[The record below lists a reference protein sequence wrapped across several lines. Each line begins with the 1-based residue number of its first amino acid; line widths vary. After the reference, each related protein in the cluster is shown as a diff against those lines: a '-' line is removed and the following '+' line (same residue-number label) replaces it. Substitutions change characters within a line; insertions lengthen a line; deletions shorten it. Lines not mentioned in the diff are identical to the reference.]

1 MVRDPRV
8 GDDDEPD
15 LETVLEALED
25 PDCRR
30 IIRALEEPMT
40 APEVCEACDIP
51 SSTAYRKLDLL
62 TEADLL
68 EEGTQLR
75 ADGHHASVY
84 DVAFEAVVVAL
95 GDGRSLSASI
105 SRPPRNADE
114 RLVNIWEEVR
124 KET

>member
-15 LETVLEALED
+15 LETVLEALGD

-84 DVAFEAVVVAL
+84 DVAFEEVVVAL

-105 SRPPRNADE
+105 SRPPRSADE

>member
-1 MVRDPRV
+1 MRDPRV

-15 LETVLEALED
+15 LESVLEALDD
-25 PDCRR
+25 PVCRR
-30 IIRALEEPMT
+30 IIRALDEPMT

-84 DVAFEAVVVAL
+84 DVAFEEVVVAL
-95 GDGRSLSASI
+95 EDDRSLSASI
-105 SRPPRNADE
+105 SRPPRSADE
-114 RLVNIWEEVR
+114 RLANIWEEVR

>member
-1 MVRDPRV
+1 MRDPRV

-15 LETVLEALED
+15 LESVLEALDD
-25 PDCRR
+25 PVCRR
-30 IIRALEEPMT
+30 IIRALDEPMT
-40 APEVCEACDIP
+40 APEVCDACDIP

-84 DVAFEAVVVAL
+84 DVAFEEVVVAL
-95 GDGRSLSASI
+95 EDDRSLSASI
-105 SRPPRNADE
+105 SRPPRSADE
-114 RLVNIWEEVR
+114 RLANIWEEVR

>member
-15 LETVLEALED
+15 LETVLEALGD

-62 TEADLL
+62 TEAELL
-68 EEGTQLR
+68 REATEIR
-75 ADGHHASVY
+75 PDGHHTTLY
-84 DVAFEAVVVAL
+84 DINFERVVIAL
-95 GDGRSLSASI
+95 EEDRNLTVGIDRPTRS
-105 SRPPRNADE
+105 ADE
-114 RLVNIWEEVR
+114 QLAAMWEEVR
-124 KET
+124 RET

>member
-1 MVRDPRV
+1 MRDPRV

-15 LETVLEALED
+15 LESVLEALDD
-25 PDCRR
+25 PVCRR
-30 IIRALEEPMT
+30 IIRALDEPMT
-40 APEVCEACDIP
+40 APEVCDACDIP

-84 DVAFEAVVVAL
+84 DVAFEEVVVAL
-95 GDGRSLSASI
+95 EDDQSLSASI
-105 SRPPRNADE
+105 SRPPRSADE
-114 RLVNIWEEVR
+114 RLANIWEEVR